1 MSQFEI
7 SLNGSEPRVDL
18 RLVEER
24 RRQAEQMGRKVV
36 GPRSALVKNMPEH
49 HSWRSMKA
57 RCLRKTHHA
66 YDRYGGAGITVCER
80 WMSFPNF
87 LEDMGP
93 RPENTTL
100 DRIDNTKGY
109 SKENCRWATWTQQQ
123 RNRKD
128 NVKVTVGG
136 IDFESVSAAAEHF
149 GIKRKTMERRVRKGV
164 TKPEHLH
171 LPVVPSSGENSVF
184 SKLTREDAE
193 NIRSEYA
200 NRTRERGWRPALAKK
215 YGVCTNLISMVVHNK
230 TWL

>member
-1 MSQFEI
+1 M
-7 SLNGSEPRVDL
+7 DL

-66 YDRYGGAGITVCER
+66 YARYGGAGITVCER
-80 WMSFPNF
+80 WMSFPDF

-149 GIKRKTMERRVRKGV
+149 GIKRKTMERRVSRGV

-171 LPVVPSSGENSVF
+171 LPIVPSSGENSAA
-184 SKLTREDAE
+184 SKLTYKDAQE
-193 NIRSEYA
+193 IRTAYA
-200 NRTRERGWRPALAKK
+200 ESTKRYGMRKKLAAQ
-215 YGVCTNLISMVVHNK
+215 YGVCATLIGMVIAGRA
-230 TWL
+230 WA